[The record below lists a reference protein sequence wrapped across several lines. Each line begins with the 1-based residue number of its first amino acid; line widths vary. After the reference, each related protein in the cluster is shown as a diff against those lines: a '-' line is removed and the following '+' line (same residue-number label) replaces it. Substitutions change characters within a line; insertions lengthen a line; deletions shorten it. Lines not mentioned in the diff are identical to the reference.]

1 MKPQR
6 FEIVLTCSD
15 VLKASE
21 SILDSFQFWPLKRR
35 AFKLVVKAV
44 KALGLHCLSFSS
56 AQVRAL
62 EKREDAA
69 KVLQIARDIK
79 DPRFVLPIVVWE
91 NLKTDARC
99 KEQIDA
105 FQPYLPVA
113 FSLAA
118 KCHLFRSTDASNA
131 PIEGGGGK

>member
-1 MKPQR
+1 
-6 FEIVLTCSD
+6 
-15 VLKASE
+15 
-21 SILDSFQFWPLKRR
+21 LKRR

-105 FQPYLPVA
+105 FQPYLPIA